1 MQKVEGWP
9 QAGMPRI
16 AEDDTSPLLM
26 SFPHPISPK
35 CLLRTCG
42 VWGMGRAFR
51 AKVGKQ
57 RGFELEVEEQE
68 SSVWMWV
75 GDTPQKGFVG
85 EGGSGPAQSLEDHG

>member
-1 MQKVEGWP
+1 
-9 QAGMPRI
+9 
-16 AEDDTSPLLM
+16 
-26 SFPHPISPK
+26 
-35 CLLRTCG
+35 
-42 VWGMGRAFR
+42 MGRAFR

-68 SSVWMWV
+68 SSVWMGV